1 MQIFNG
7 DLRRGAAILTVQRP
21 GDGFG
26 RGDAQPLGLDA
37 EDQLG
42 IQLAQQQIG
51 CHPGQ
56 FDHQVGLAHQ
66 RHFQQAVA
74 HGGVDPPSH
83 RQACHIAAV
92 ADQTHQ
98 KLTVGFAAVIFQME
112 GIGLEGGQPLGALHQ
127 ISQPA
132 QRVFDVLGRDIGHI
146 GKGAEGR
153 HIGKK
158 PFAELTHVH
167 ADRHTVHRCLGGL
180 KHGFGDAQRGRKIV
194 GGAGRDISQRRSAF
208 QMHQTVEGLIQRAVT
223 ARTHHQIIIGRFPC
237 HQRRQLTRPLAG
249 IDGGHPAR
257 PYKGIHNAQQLTA
270 DSGLARLGI
279 DKKQ

>member
-1 MQIFNG
+1 
-7 DLRRGAAILTVQRP
+7 
-21 GDGFG
+21 
-26 RGDAQPLGLDA
+26 
-37 EDQLG
+37 
-42 IQLAQQQIG
+42 
-51 CHPGQ
+51 
-56 FDHQVGLAHQ
+56 
-66 RHFQQAVA
+66 
-74 HGGVDPPSH
+74 
-83 RQACHIAAV
+83 
-92 ADQTHQ
+92 
-98 KLTVGFAAVIFQME
+98 ME

-153 HIGKK
+153 HIGEK

-167 ADRHTVHRCLGGL
+167 ADRHTVHRCLSSFE
-180 KHGFGDAQRGRKIV
+180 HDFGNSQRGRKIV
-194 GGAGRDISQRRSAF
+194 GGAGRDISQRRSAL

-223 ARTHHQIIIGRFPC
+223 ARAHHQIIIGRFPC